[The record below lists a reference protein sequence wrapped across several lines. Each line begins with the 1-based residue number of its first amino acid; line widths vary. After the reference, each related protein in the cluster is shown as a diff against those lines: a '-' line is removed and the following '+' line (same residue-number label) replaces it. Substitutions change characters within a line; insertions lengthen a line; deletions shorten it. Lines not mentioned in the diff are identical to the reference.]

1 MRRKTEMLRFAR
13 TFTVLL
19 SLLLMLVDVP
29 RGIAQTSDDG
39 APKSIQYNGQN
50 YFVEQSPGGAAL
62 KITPQGTPVPI
73 GIVNIRSGR
82 ITALDPNNYGTVKGV
97 YDAYKAS
104 GATFAP
110 PETPAA
116 RKMPS
121 NLPDATPGAASG
133 RPVTFLA
140 GGGAVVHDPELK
152 ADVTF
157 NADGTEATFARNSQ
171 GGLVGTVSQT
181 ITARFEGGDKPSSG
195 GEKTGTILKSGA
207 VAVLQS
213 DNTHITSHVGTNGK
227 DVWKVTQ
234 KTNGGKEATLFESG
248 AYATA
253 SVYSPR
259 VQDPGKTLGLSVLQN
274 VKADRD
280 AIEKAAETAKQAGQL
295 AQIDFSGDRSQN
307 ARAVLDKAVSQ

>member
-1 MRRKTEMLRFAR
+1 MLRFAR
-13 TFTVLL
+13 TFIVLL
-19 SLLLMLVDVP
+19 PLLVLANGP
-29 RGIAQTSDDG
+29 CITAQTSDDG
-39 APKSIQYNGQN
+39 APKTVQYNGQN

-104 GATFAP
+104 ASTFAAP
-110 PETPAA
+110 DTPAA
-116 RKMPS
+116 RNMPS
-121 NLPDATPGAASG
+121 NLPAATPAAPAG
-133 RPVTFLA
+133 RAVTFPPV
-140 GGGAVVHDPELK
+140 GGAVVHDPELK

-157 NADGTEATFARNSQ
+157 NPDGTQATFARGSQ
-171 GGLVGTVSQT
+171 SGVMGAVSQT
-181 ITARFEGGDKPSSG
+181 ITASFEGGDKPSSG
-195 GEKTGTILKSGA
+195 AEKTGTFLKSGA

-213 DNTHITSHVGTNGK
+213 ENTHITSHVGTNGK

-234 KTNGGKEATLFESG
+234 KTNGGTEATLFESG

-253 SVYSPR
+253 SVYSAR

-280 AIEKAAETAKQAGQL
+280 AIEKAAQAAKQAGQPV
-295 AQIDFSGDRSQN
+295 QIDFSGDRSQN
-307 ARAVLDKAVSQ
+307 AKAALEKAVSQ